1 MEWPLTLPDSYKR
14 LGMDPPKG
22 VLIHGPSGTGKTM
35 LALAAAKESGAYLR
49 VIHGPEMFGPY
60 IGTAEEFL
68 RDAYES
74 VKTHAPAILFIDEI
88 DVIASRPGPNNP
100 MVQNNALPMLIT
112 IMDETGPG
120 DRIIF
125 IGATNRIEAIDPSVR
140 RAGRFGH
147 EIEVGIPTP
156 DGRREIL
163 EIRTVNRGMPL

>member
-1 MEWPLTLPDSYKR
+1 MEWPLTLPESYKR

-49 VIHGPEMFGPY
+49 IIHGPEMFGPY
-60 IGTAEEFL
+60 VGTAEEFL

-74 VKTHAPAILFIDEI
+74 VKSHAPAILFIDEI

-100 MVQNNALPMLIT
+100 MVQNNALPMLMT
-112 IMDETGPG
+112 LMDETGPE